1 MDLNTYDKIKTEFI
15 PSIHNT
21 ISLEAYL
28 LTEHNEPLANQEIHF
43 NFLKSDNSLM
53 HSFARKTNAEGK
65 YNITI
70 NDSDNLKCEIIYNG
84 NKKYGPSKVLY
95 EKGKSPKEI
104 RTASE
109 NNKIQTRIISN
120 IHQTV
125 SLQAYLL
132 SEYGKPLINQDVY
145 FDLYDTDDVV
155 IYSYGRKTNNE
166 GKCNITLNATQDLK
180 IETVFEG
187 NSQYKPSKIT
197 TTLNK
202 PRPKKEIKAEE
213 KPQESEI
220 RKSDAKIEE
229 TQESKKQIKEEKTKE
244 ETKPEKKTKEIKEE
258 TKPEKKAKKTK
269 EEIKEEKKL
278 KKIEEYYE
286 KQNLYELDYP
296 YNVAIELRNVSLS
309 FKITNDKIDNLKE
322 YVIRT
327 LNRTKAKKTD
337 FKATDN
343 VSFVIFKGEK
353 VGIIGYN
360 GAGKSTLLKII
371 SGVYTPDEG
380 KVIINGNIAP
390 LLSLGAGFDKNYSG
404 RENIFLNGA
413 ILGYDEEFLREKYDE
428 ILEFSE
434 LGEFINVAVKNYSS
448 GMLSKLGFSI
458 ATIVEPDILIL
469 DEVLGVGDIN
479 FRKKSKEKLQSLMES
494 NTTVLLVS
502 HSISEIRSI
511 CDKAIWIENGRVRE
525 IGEVNYICDKYT
537 EEAKNASKEKTK
549 KLKPKR
555 F

>member
-1 MDLNTYDKIKTEFI
+1 M
-15 PSIHNT
+15 
-21 ISLEAYL
+21 
-28 LTEHNEPLANQEIHF
+28 
-43 NFLKSDNSLM
+43 
-53 HSFARKTNAEGK
+53 
-65 YNITI
+65 
-70 NDSDNLKCEIIYNG
+70 
-84 NKKYGPSKVLY
+84 
-95 EKGKSPKEI
+95 
-104 RTASE
+104 
-109 NNKIQTRIISN
+109 
-120 IHQTV
+120 
-125 SLQAYLL
+125 
-132 SEYGKPLINQDVY
+132 
-145 FDLYDTDDVV
+145 
-155 IYSYGRKTNNE
+155 
-166 GKCNITLNATQDLK
+166 
-180 IETVFEG
+180 
-187 NSQYKPSKIT
+187 
-197 TTLNK
+197 
-202 PRPKKEIKAEE
+202 
-213 KPQESEI
+213 
-220 RKSDAKIEE
+220 
-229 TQESKKQIKEEKTKE
+229 
-244 ETKPEKKTKEIKEE
+244 
-258 TKPEKKAKKTK
+258 
-269 EEIKEEKKL
+269 
-278 KKIEEYYE
+278 
-286 KQNLYELDYP
+286 
-296 YNVAIELRNVSLS
+296 ELRNVSLS

-371 SGVYTPDEG
+371 SGVYSPDEG
-380 KVIINGNIAP
+380 QVIINGNIAP

-479 FRKKSKEKLQSLMES
+479 FRKKSKEKLQSLMAS